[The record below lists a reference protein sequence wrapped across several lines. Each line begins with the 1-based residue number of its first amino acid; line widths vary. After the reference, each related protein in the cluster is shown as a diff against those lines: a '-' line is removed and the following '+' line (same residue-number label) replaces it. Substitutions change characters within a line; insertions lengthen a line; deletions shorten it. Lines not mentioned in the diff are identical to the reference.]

1 MNYKLWSLITVANDV
16 RVDLDEIKEA
26 CHISSYNKLIK
37 YLIECYN
44 KDRE

>member
-1 MNYKLWSLITVANDV
+1 MNYKLWSLISVANDV
-16 RVDLDEIKEA
+16 KCDLDEIRETSN
-26 CHISSYNKLIK
+26 ISSYNKVIK

>member
-1 MNYKLWSLITVANDV
+1 MNYKLWSLISIGTDV
-16 RVDLDEIKEA
+16 KCDLDEIKEA
-26 CHISSYNKLIK
+26 SNIASYNKVIK

>member
-1 MNYKLWSLITVANDV
+1 MNYKLWSLISVANDV
-16 RVDLDEIKEA
+16 KVDLDEIKEA
-26 CHISSYNKLIK
+26 SDISSYNKVIK